1 MYNASAYLHECID
14 SILCQTFADFEL
26 LVVDD
31 GSEDGS
37 IGVLELYNDPPRNYS
52 LYNNNNNI
60 QHISN
65 NIYQNLQTVRA
76 NPLTAWD
83 CLRSNI

>member
-1 MYNASAYLHECID
+1 MDKKPAISVCMPMYNASAYLHECID

-37 IGVLELYNDPPRNYS
+37 IAVVELCNSPPRNYS
-52 LYNNNNNI
+52 I
-60 QHISN
+60 
-65 NIYQNLQTVRA
+65 
-76 NPLTAWD
+76 
-83 CLRSNI
+83 